1 LFLTD
6 KLTDNLITEALNRD
20 KADNHDKAPCDRTS
34 THLDNLVNAIRSC
47 GISFNVWE
55 KPDANGRGSGIYDFT
70 SLMSTDKRLL
80 LEKLPTKL
88 NGVIT
93 PATCNE
99 IINLWKVI
107 QQYSNSLIFT
117 TLYAGTYK

>member
-1 LFLTD
+1 MGTD
-6 KLTDNLITEALNRD
+6 K
-20 KADNHDKAPCDRTS
+20 K
-34 THLDNLVNAIRSC
+34 
-47 GISFNVWE
+47 
-55 KPDANGRGSGIYDFT
+55 
-70 SLMSTDKRLL
+70 LL

-107 QQYSNSLIFT
+107 QQYSNSLVFT